1 MSTTS
6 VALAKSVK
14 LPGCINDYLSSH
26 GPELAAQIVQSLPPL
41 HSIGDPISPLLGKLR
56 REPYPAQVLAIMG
69 IVKQWERSRSAAA
82 VAECGTGKTLISLA
96 SVFVHSQSRPFT
108 ALAMAPPH
116 LVDKWAREAFQTV
129 PGVRVF
135 AIDGLRTARPNAA
148 TGINE
153 VKLRHGRIVREGLKT
168 SLTELRLRKTYRSAL
183 QRWKALC
190 GLPSLF
196 VVGRERAKLSYFWKH
211 AYNVAECGRYTGSIV
226 NPDTGS
232 PVCIG
237 EDGERLIRSDFKKSK
252 LAEWLGADTEEGG
265 KGHGK
270 HRRALYSPLW
280 QADGTRIHRF
290 APADFIARYMP
301 GFFDY
306 AIADE
311 VHELKG
317 GDTAQGNALGSLAAS
332 AARILILTGT
342 LLGGYADELF
352 HILYRLDPRKMLQ
365 MGFEHGSGGVQYF
378 TETYGLLEKVTTI
391 EPADN
396 KCSEA
401 CVTER
406 VRRRPGASPL
416 LFGHFLMD
424 FAAFLSLEDI
434 SDALPPYREEVVAVE
449 MDPVLKEAYE
459 DLEKDVKQAFRDHRG
474 NQSVLSTG
482 INALLLYPDRP
493 FELGPLCGWEYNP
506 ETERRERFVFAE
518 PRDLDQNTVYGKE
531 RQLVDEIKSELEHGR
546 KVQVYAVY
554 TQKRDVTRRL
564 ESILSKE
571 GIRVARLTADV
582 KPELREAWYERQ
594 LRQGTQVVIAH
605 PRLVALGLDLLS
617 FPTLIFYETGYS
629 IFTLRQASRR
639 SWRIGQYRNVVVKYF
654 AYKDTA
660 QETCLRLMGRKLL
673 VSLAMEGKFS
683 AEGLQAV
690 GDEDMLMAMAREL
703 VTEKGVGESASAI
716 WRKLQKRHEESFGT
730 RQEGEPEIASPVEPV
745 APSGPLPLVS
755 QPLYAFGMPAAELVR
770 KKSPRRVSTSENQLA
785 LFDP

>member
-1 MSTTS
+1 MRHDNITDIATY
-6 VALAKSVK
+6 LA
-14 LPGCINDYLSSH
+14 SH
-26 GPELAAQIVQSLPPL
+26 GSELAAKIVESFPPL
-41 HSIGDPISPLLGKLR
+41 HSIGDPVSPLLGKLR
-56 REPYPAQVLAIMG
+56 REPYPAQALAVMG
-69 IVKQWERSRSAAA
+69 IVKQWERSHSAAA

-96 SVFVHSQSRPFT
+96 SVFVHSRGEPFIS
-108 ALAMAPPH
+108 LAMAPPH
-116 LVDKWAREAFQTV
+116 LVDKWAREAFQTI

-135 AIDGLRTARPNAA
+135 MIDGLRTVRPNTAS
-148 TGINE
+148 GINE

-168 SLTELRLRKTYRSAL
+168 SLTELRLRRNYRSARE
-183 QRWKALC
+183 RWNALC
-190 GLPSLF
+190 GSPSLF

-211 AYNVAECGRYTGSIV
+211 AYNIAECGRYTGSIV
-226 NPDTGS
+226 NPDSGG

-237 EDGERLIRSDFKKSK
+237 EDGERLIRSDFKKTK
-252 LAEWLGADTEEGG
+252 LAEWLGTDTEEGEER
-265 KGHGK
+265 
-270 HRRALYSPLW
+270 HRKSRRVLYSPLW
-280 QADGTRIHRF
+280 QADGRRIHRF

-317 GDTAQGNALGSLAAS
+317 GDTAQGNALGSLAAC
-332 AARILILTGT
+332 AGRILILTGT

-352 HILYRLDPRKMLQ
+352 HILYRLDPGKMLQ
-365 MGFEHGSGGVQYF
+365 MGFEHGSGGTQYF
-378 TETYGLLEKVTTI
+378 TETYGLLEKVITI
-391 EPADN
+391 EPADH

-401 CVTER
+401 RVTER

-449 MDPVLKEAYE
+449 MDPALKEAYE

-474 NQSVLSTG
+474 NPSVLSTG

-493 FELGPLCGWEYNP
+493 FKLGPLCGWEYNP

-518 PRDLDQNTVYGKE
+518 PQDLDQNTVYAKE
-531 RQLVDEIKSELEHGR
+531 RRLVDEIKSELARGR

-564 ESILSKE
+564 ESILAKE

-639 SWRIGQYRNVVVKYF
+639 SWRIGQYRDVVVKYL

-703 VTEKGVGESASAI
+703 VTEKGVGESASAV
-716 WRKLQKRHEESFGT
+716 WRELQKHHEETFGT
-730 RQEGEPEIASPVEPV
+730 RQETVTEDGAEVEPTL
-745 APSGPLPLVS
+745 PLPTSPQTPLPLFA
-755 QPLYAFGMPAAELVR
+755 LRTGAAENGQQ
-770 KKSPRRVSTSENQLA
+770 KTPRRISTVGDQLL
-785 LFDP
+785 LFGP